1 MANTRNIIVD
11 VRDTNEFRKNGIAGS
26 LHIPARFIEDKLEEL
41 KKYDN
46 ITFVCFSGT
55 ISRKVA
61 HKYKDILNCKGDN
74 LQSVKLL

>member
-1 MANTRNIIVD
+1 MIID
-11 VRDTNEFRKNGIAGS
+11 IRDTNEFRKNGIEGS
-26 LHIPARFIEDKLEEL
+26 LHIPARYIEDNLKLL
-41 KKYDN
+41 KTFDS

-55 ISRKVA
+55 VSRKVA